1 MATGTP
7 HKARGGARRAQLR
20 EQLMQDSRD
29 AAREIIAAGGLSGL
43 TVKAVAG
50 KVGVT
55 PAALYRY
62 FDGKH
67 GLIRALYGD
76 ITAELISTV
85 QTAVEHQDAD
95 DLSAKLHA
103 ATHAVLVWSVA
114 HPGEFS
120 LLMGAGFPE
129 ATESGD
135 EIPQA
140 ISRELGGLFAG
151 LFVELVRREL
161 IDGEVEQGMSEVLR
175 RQLVVYQQ
183 AVSPGLPLGAISAMM
198 YCWRQIYG
206 LICMAVNHHLAFV
219 FGDDY
224 EALFEEMMA
233 DLLPKLG
240 VLPSPKRRY
249 LKVGPQRQ
257 ATVQRPRGEVV
268 LRNHY

>member
-1 MATGTP
+1 
-7 HKARGGARRAQLR
+7 
-20 EQLMQDSRD
+20 MQDSRD
-29 AAREIIAAGGLSGL
+29 AAREIIAADGLHAL
-43 TVKAVAG
+43 TVTAVAG

-62 FDGKH
+62 FDGRR
-67 GLIRALYGD
+67 GLVRALYGD

-85 QTAVEHQDAD
+85 QTAVNRQDPD

-103 ATHAVLVWSVA
+103 ATHAVLIWSVA

-129 ATESGD
+129 VTMSGE

-140 ISRELGGLFAG
+140 ISRDLGGLFSK
-151 LFVELVRREL
+151 LFAELVQQGL
-161 IDGEVEQGMSEVLR
+161 LDGEIGNDVPDGLR
-175 RQLVVYQQ
+175 RQLAVYQQ
-183 AVSPGLPLGAISAMM
+183 AVSPELPLGAVRAML

-206 LICMAVNHHLAFV
+206 LICMAVNHHLAFA
-219 FGDDY
+219 FADGY
-224 EALFEEMMA
+224 EALFEDMMA

-249 LKVGPQRQ
+249 LQLGPDQLV
-257 ATVQRPRGEVV
+257 AASTDGISPRSE
-268 LRNHY
+268 

>member
-1 MATGTP
+1 MAAGTP
-7 HKARGGARRAQLR
+7 QKTRGGTRRARLR

-43 TVKAVAG
+43 TVTAVAG

-62 FDGKH
+62 FDGKR
-67 GLIRALYGD
+67 GLVRALYGD

-85 QTAVEHQDAD
+85 QAAVDHQEPD

-114 HPGEFS
+114 YPGEFS
-120 LLMGAGFPE
+120 LLMGAGFPQ
-129 ATESGD
+129 ATESGE
-135 EIPQA
+135 EIPEA
-140 ISRELGGLFAG
+140 ISRELGGLFAK
-151 LFVELVRREL
+151 LFAELVRQGLLDGQVDERVP
-161 IDGEVEQGMSEVLR
+161 IDLR
-175 RQLVVYQQ
+175 NQLVVYQQ
-183 AVSPGLPLGAISAMM
+183 TVSPGLPLGAIRAMM

-206 LICMAVNHHLAFV
+206 LICMAVNHHLAFA
-219 FGDDY
+219 FDDGY
-224 EALFEEMMA
+224 EAMFEDMMA

-249 LKVGPQRQ
+249 LEFRRDQPAMAAK
-257 ATVQRPRGEVV
+257 PRGEEL
-268 LRNHY
+268 LRNSG